1 MGLPFA
7 ELPVSLQI
15 FSFGAIAWI
24 LYLSFNYIQQKL
36 HERHLLPLPPGPK
49 GKPFIGNLPEVIA
62 ASKIGEQHLLFEKW
76 AREYGELYKVKVG
89 PFTQYMVSSD
99 LAVKAIFEKPAAV
112 SANRPTWL
120 VSSQHM
126 CNGWYV
132 FFSFSFLFF
141 FSFSFLASLLPLTL
155 SISFPRN
162 VLLINADTPRWKY
175 QRKITW
181 GNVGSI
187 PRADAALPF
196 LHYET
201 LKFIHEVAHDP
212 STQRSGPALWNAIM
226 RYTYSNF
233 STQML
238 GFDVPHSSDPAIK
251 YVHETGVAQILGT
264 LPGAYLVDIMPFLD
278 YLPLFLKP
286 WERAGRARFQRD
298 KAWSVDK
305 LERMKAM
312 KDRSAVRESL
322 LCKIVEDEKNLG
334 FPFVEEGAHFAL
346 MLTIGA
352 ADTTQM
358 STWAFV
364 EAMMSFPDVQKRARD
379 AIDAVVGDR
388 IPYWEDYEKIP
399 YVSCIHGR
407 FNFLADNF
415 DSRSDVSSKKPGVG
429 DHQ

>member
-1 MGLPFA
+1 
-7 ELPVSLQI
+7 
-15 FSFGAIAWI
+15 
-24 LYLSFNYIQQKL
+24 
-36 HERHLLPLPPGPK
+36 
-49 GKPFIGNLPEVIA
+49 
-62 ASKIGEQHLLFEKW
+62 
-76 AREYGELYKVKVG
+76 
-89 PFTQYMVSSD
+89 
-99 LAVKAIFEKPAAV
+99 
-112 SANRPTWL
+112 
-120 VSSQHM
+120 
-126 CNGWYV
+126 
-132 FFSFSFLFF
+132 
-141 FSFSFLASLLPLTL
+141 
-155 SISFPRN
+155 
-162 VLLINADTPRWKY
+162 
-175 QRKITW
+175 
-181 GNVGSI
+181 
-187 PRADAALPF
+187 
-196 LHYET
+196 
-201 LKFIHEVAHDP
+201 
-212 STQRSGPALWNAIM
+212 M

-238 GFDVPHSSDPAIK
+238 GFDVPHSSDPAIN
-251 YVHETGVAQILGT
+251 YIHETGVAQILGT

-364 EAMMSFPDVQKRARD
+364 EAMMTFPDVQKRARD

-399 YVSCIHGR
+399 YVSCCIHPR
-407 FNFLADNF
+407 LLQLP
-415 DSRSDVSSKKPGVG
+415 R
-429 DHQ
+429 

>member
-1 MGLPFA
+1 
-7 ELPVSLQI
+7 
-15 FSFGAIAWI
+15 
-24 LYLSFNYIQQKL
+24 
-36 HERHLLPLPPGPK
+36 
-49 GKPFIGNLPEVIA
+49 
-62 ASKIGEQHLLFEKW
+62 
-76 AREYGELYKVKVG
+76 
-89 PFTQYMVSSD
+89 
-99 LAVKAIFEKPAAV
+99 
-112 SANRPTWL
+112 
-120 VSSQHM
+120 
-126 CNGWYV
+126 
-132 FFSFSFLFF
+132 
-141 FSFSFLASLLPLTL
+141 
-155 SISFPRN
+155 
-162 VLLINADTPRWKY
+162 
-175 QRKITW
+175 
-181 GNVGSI
+181 
-187 PRADAALPF
+187 
-196 LHYET
+196 
-201 LKFIHEVAHDP
+201 
-212 STQRSGPALWNAIM
+212 
-226 RYTYSNF
+226 
-233 STQML
+233 ML
-238 GFDVPHSSDPAIK
+238 GFDVPHSSDPAIN

-364 EAMMSFPDVQKRARD
+364 EAMMTFPNVQKRARD

-399 YVSCIHGR
+399 YVSCCYCCIHGW
-407 FNFLADNF
+407 FNLLADNF